1 MLFEPIKIGKME
13 CKNRIAMAPMATTY
27 GYVNFSDGVPTQR
40 YIDYFTERAK
50 GGVGL
55 IIVGATSMER
65 EIENLGDTPL
75 LSQRSLPVFSELA
88 DSVHYYGAKI
98 FVQLSPGLGRAL
110 PGELVDSGVKPVA
123 ASEGPSFW
131 RPNVNT
137 RALTID
143 DIHKYLD
150 AFGRATQIL
159 VKAGIDG
166 AEVHAHGGYLL
177 DTFMSTVWNKR
188 TDQYGGDLEGRMRI
202 FVEILQRI
210 KQEAGKDFP
219 VGIRFA
225 LKQYMKGLHEGGLP
239 VFETFKEYGRD
250 IPEGLEIARYLEKAG
265 YDVLH
270 VDAGSWEARYFINVP
285 LYLPYGCMIDMAEHT
300 KKVVK
305 IPVIGVGRINTP
317 ELAEQY
323 LTEGKADII
332 ALARP
337 LLSDAYWP
345 LKAKQGKSKEIRPCL
360 GCHDGCRYR
369 MAQGKILSCSVNPTV
384 GRESQTEF
392 RMALVPKKVMVVGGG
407 AGGMELARMA
417 SARGHIVGLFEK
429 SPELGGH
436 LIEAS
441 VPEFKKDV
449 KALLN
454 WYKLQLSKSKVD
466 IHLGAKVT
474 PRLIKEYKPD
484 VVVIA
489 TGSSPITPAIPG
501 IDKPSVVNAVDLL
514 RGKAKCGQTPVV
526 IGGGMVGCETALW
539 LAQNGK
545 SVKVIEMLPAVAT
558 DILYANKVV
567 LIKLLDINQV
577 EILTNT
583 GLVEVGDGGITVAQ
597 KDLKTRK
604 ISCDTVVL
612 SVGLK
617 PDRDLY
623 DALRKEA
630 PEIAETY
637 IIGDSKE
644 PRRIQEAI
652 WDAYFIACAI

>member
-1 MLFEPIKIGKME
+1 MLFDPIKIGKIE

-27 GYVNFSDGVPTQR
+27 GYVNFTDGIPYQR
-40 YIDYFTERAK
+40 YIDYYTERAK

-65 EIENLGDTPL
+65 DIENLGDTAL
-75 LSQRSLPVFSELA
+75 LSQRSLPAFSELA

-110 PGELVDSGVKPVA
+110 PGDQIDSGVKPVS

-131 RPNVNT
+131 RPKVNT
-137 RALTID
+137 RALTIE

-150 AFGRATQIL
+150 AFGKATQIL

-210 KQEAGKDFP
+210 KQEAGRDFP

-250 IPEGLEIARYLEKAG
+250 IPEGVEMAKYLEKVG

-285 LYLPYGCMIDMAEHT
+285 LYLPYGCMIDMAEHA
-300 KKVVK
+300 KKAVK

-323 LTEGKADII
+323 LEEGRADII
-332 ALARP
+332 ALGRP

-345 LKAKQGKSKEIRPCL
+345 LKAKQGKSADIRPCL
-360 GCHDGCRYR
+360 GCHDGCRCR

-392 RMALVPKKVMVVGGG
+392 KMALVPKKVMVVGGG
-407 AGGMELARMA
+407 PGGMELARMA
-417 SARGHIVGLFEK
+417 SARGHVVSLYEK

-441 VPEFKKDV
+441 VPEFKKDIS
-449 KALLN
+449 LLLD
-454 WYKLQLSKSKVD
+454 WYKVQLSKSRVE
-466 IHLGAKVT
+466 IHLKTKVT
-474 PRLIKEYKPD
+474 TRLIKENKPD
-484 VVVIA
+484 VVVLA
-489 TGSSPITPAIPG
+489 TGSNPIALKLPG
-501 IDKPSVVNAVDLL
+501 IDKPQVVNAIDLL
-514 RGKAKCGQTPVV
+514 RGKAKSGKTAVV
-526 IGGGMVGCETALW
+526 IGGGLVGCETALW

-545 SVKVIEMLPAVAT
+545 SVKVIEMLPEVAT
-558 DILYANKVV
+558 NILYANKVV
-567 LIKLLDINQV
+567 LMKLLDINKV

-583 GLVEVGDGGITVAQ
+583 GLVEVGDGNITVAQ
-597 KDLKTRK
+597 KELKIRK

-612 SVGLK
+612 AVGLK
-617 PDRDLY
+617 PERELHE
-623 DALRKEA
+623 ALRKEI

>member
-1 MLFEPIKIGKME
+1 ME
-13 CKNRIAMAPMATTY
+13 K
-27 GYVNFSDGVPTQR
+27 
-40 YIDYFTERAK
+40 
-50 GGVGL
+50 
-55 IIVGATSMER
+55 
-65 EIENLGDTPL
+65 EIEDLGDTAI
-75 LSQRSLPVFSELA
+75 LSQRSLPVFAELA
-88 DSVHYYGAKI
+88 DAVHFYGAKI
-98 FVQLSPGLGRAL
+98 FIQLSPGLGRAL
-110 PGELVDSGVKPVA
+110 PGDQIDSGIKPVA
-123 ASEGPSFW
+123 ASEGPTFW

-137 RALTID
+137 RALTVE

-150 AFGRATQIL
+150 AFGKATQIL

-177 DTFMSTVWNKR
+177 DTFMSSIWNKR
-188 TDQYGGDLEGRMRI
+188 TDQYGGDFEGRMRI

-210 KQEAGKDFP
+210 KQEGGKDFP

-225 LKQYMKGLHEGGLP
+225 LKQYMKGLHDGGLP
-239 VFETFKEYGRD
+239 FFETFKEYGRD
-250 IPEGLEIARYLEKAG
+250 IPEGVEIAKYLEKVG

-285 LYLPYGCMIDMAEHT
+285 LYLPYGCMIDMAEHA
-300 KKVVK
+300 KKAVK

-323 LTEGKADII
+323 LQEGKADMIG
-332 ALARP
+332 LGRP

-345 LKAKQGKSKEIRPCL
+345 IKAKKGQSKDIRPCL

-369 MAQGKILSCSVNPTV
+369 MAQGKFLSCSVNPTV
-384 GRESQTEF
+384 GREAQTQF
-392 RMALVPKKVMVVGGG
+392 RPAYAPKKVMVVGGG
-407 AGGMELARMA
+407 PGGMELARMA
-417 SARGHIVGLFEK
+417 SERGHIVSLYEK

-449 KALLN
+449 GLLLN

-466 IHLGAKVT
+466 IHLGTKVT
-474 PRLIKEYKPD
+474 TGLIKELKPD
-484 VVVIA
+484 VVVMA

-501 IDKPSVVNAVDLL
+501 IEKPCVISAIDAL
-514 RGKAKCGQTPVV
+514 RGRAKCGKNAVV

-567 LIKLLDINQV
+567 LMKLLEINKV

-583 GLVEVGDGGITVAQ
+583 GLVEVGDGNITVAQ
-597 KDLKTRK
+597 KDLKVRK
-604 ISCDTVVL
+604 INCDNVVL
-612 SVGLK
+612 SVGMK
-617 PDRDLY
+617 PERELHE
-623 DALRKEA
+623 ALRKEV

-644 PRRIQEAI
+644 PGRIQEAI

>member
-27 GYVNFSDGVPTQR
+27 GYVNFTDGIPTQR

-75 LSQRSLPVFSELA
+75 LSQRAMPAWSELA
-88 DSVHYYGAKI
+88 DSVHFYGAKI
-98 FVQLSPGLGRAL
+98 FVQLSPGLGRAI
-110 PGELVDSGVKPVA
+110 PGEMIDAGVTPVA
-123 ASEGPSFW
+123 ASVGPSFW

-137 RALTID
+137 RALTVE

-159 VKAGIDG
+159 VRAGIDG

-177 DTFMSTVWNKR
+177 DTFMSPVWNKR
-188 TDQYGGDLEGRMRI
+188 TDQYGGDLEGRMRF

-210 KQEAGKDFP
+210 KQEGGKNFP

-225 LKQYMKGLHEGGLP
+225 LKQYMKGPHEGGLP

-250 IPEGLEIARYLEKAG
+250 VPESLEIAKYLEKAG

-285 LYLPYGCMIDMAEHT
+285 LYLPYGCMIDMAEQA

-317 ELAEQY
+317 QLAEQY
-323 LTEGKADII
+323 LQEGKADMI
-332 ALARP
+332 ALGRP

-345 LKAKQGKSKEIRPCL
+345 LKAKQGKPEEIRPCL

-369 MAQGKILSCSVNPTV
+369 MAQGKFLSCSVNPTV
-384 GRESQTEF
+384 GRESQTQF
-392 RMALVPKKVMVVGGG
+392 RPALAPKKVMVVGGG

-417 SARGHIVGLFEK
+417 SARGHIVSLYEK

-466 IHLGAKVT
+466 IHLGTKVT
-474 PRLIKEYKPD
+474 TRLIKKSKPD
-484 VVVIA
+484 VVVLA
-489 TGSSPITPAIPG
+489 TGSSPIIPAIPG
-501 IDKPSVVNAVDLL
+501 IKKHCVISAVDLL
-514 RGKAKCGQTPVV
+514 RGKATCGQTVVV

-545 SVKVIEMLPAVAT
+545 TVKVIEMLPAVAT
-558 DILYANKVV
+558 DILYANRVV
-567 LIKLLDINQV
+567 LLKLMDLHKV
-577 EILTNT
+577 EVLTNT
-583 GLVEVGDGGITVAQ
+583 SLIEVGDAGITVKQ
-597 KDLKTRK
+597 KDLKTSE
-604 ISCDTVVL
+604 ISCETVVM
-612 SVGLK
+612 SVGMK
-617 PDRDLY
+617 PERELQES
-623 DALRKEA
+623 LIKEL

-652 WDAYFIACAI
+652 WDAYFVACAI